1 MYQID
6 PQDVVKLY
14 NLWRD
19 LGAILDNVQPGLVND
34 PHSDADTADAMR
46 LVDLADIMRR
56 IK

>member
-1 MYQID
+1 MYKID

-19 LGAILDNVQPGLVND
+19 LGAILDSVQPGLVHD

-56 IK
+56 I